1 MFILKLVGQIP
12 ILGWLEILRLF
23 VNFTPLLGLPYLPHF
38 INYTHFL
45 FPSNKKRVY
54 NLPFCIIMP
63 IPLNY

>member
-12 ILGWLEILRLF
+12 ILGCLEILRLF

-45 FPSNKKRVY
+45 FPSNKK
-54 NLPFCIIMP
+54 
-63 IPLNY
+63 